1 MARSIRIGGAAGFW
15 GESASATAQ
24 LLGDPDLDVLIY
36 DYLSEITL
44 SIMARARAKDANAG
58 WAGDFVTAAMAP
70 NLAQIA
76 RRGVK
81 VIANAGGMNPA
92 ACAKALRAEAAR
104 QNIPLRIAVVTGDD
118 LSPRAADFAGAPEMF
133 SGAPFPPLDRIASI
147 NAYLGAF
154 PIAAALSAGAQVVIT
169 GRCVDSALALGACIH
184 AHGWGAQDLD
194 ALAGG
199 SLAGHLI
206 ECGPQATGGNFTRWR
221 LVGDPDAIGYPIA
234 EIDADGAFAI
244 GVAPGAGGGG
254 IVAAAAEQML
264 YEIGDPQAYALPDVI
279 CDFSDVRMALD
290 GAPDG
295 AGVRVTG
302 ARGRAPSGRLKV
314 CATWADGFRGGQLL
328 GFNGLEAREKAH
340 AFAAAARR
348 RAEAAAGSFAEWS
361 EEITGGAPPG
371 APDGYEEITLK
382 LAVRHDAPKGVG
394 AFVREVT
401 GLALATPPGLSIFT
415 AGGRPKPSPVVRLFS
430 FLADAAAVPARVTL
444 DGAAIAY
451 ADPPRPAPTPPPA
464 CPPRPA
470 APGTATAHAP
480 LAALACARSGDKGD
494 AANIGVIADDP
505 AALPWIRA
513 ALTPHMLRAVFPEAL
528 GAIRI
533 YDLPGV
539 HAINIVLEDALG
551 GGGIASLRMDAQAKS
566 WAQRLLAHPI
576 PIPANLIPAH
586 GGPS

>member
-24 LLGDPDLDVLIY
+24 LLGDPGLDVLIY
-36 DYLSEITL
+36 DYLAEITL
-44 SIMARARAKDANAG
+44 SIMARARAKDPSAG
-58 WAGDFVTAAMAP
+58 WATDFVTAAMAP
-70 NLAQIA
+70 NLAEIA

-81 VIANAGGMNPA
+81 VIANAGGMNPT
-92 ACAKALRAEAAR
+92 ACAEALRAEAAR
-104 QNIPLRIAVVTGDD
+104 QSIPLKVAVVTGDD
-118 LSPRAADFAGAPEMF
+118 LSPRAAAFAGTREMF
-133 SGAPFPPLDRIASI
+133 SGVDFPPLDRVASI

-154 PIAAALSAGAQVVIT
+154 PIAAALSAGADIVIT

-184 AHGWGAQDLD
+184 AHGWGAGDLD

-221 LVGDPDAIGYPIA
+221 EAGAPDAIGYPIA
-234 EIDADGAFAI
+234 EVDADGGFSL

-279 CDFSDVRMALD
+279 CDFSDVRIAKD
-290 GAPDG
+290 GAR
-295 AGVRVTG
+295 VRVTG
-302 ARGRAPSGRLKV
+302 ATGRAPSGALKV
-314 CATWADGFRGGQLL
+314 CATWMDGFRGGQLL
-328 GFNGLEAREKAH
+328 GFNGVDARDKAL

-348 RAEAAAGSFAEWS
+348 RSDAAAGDFAEWS
-361 EEITGGAPPG
+361 VEIAGGAPHG
-371 APDGYEEITLK
+371 APAGYEELTLK
-382 LAVRHDAPKGVG
+382 LAVRHASPKGVA
-394 AFVREVT
+394 AFIRELT
-401 GLALATPPGLSIFT
+401 GLALATPPGLSMFT
-415 AGGRPKPSPVVRLFS
+415 AAGRPKPSPVVRLFS
-430 FLADAAAVPARVTL
+430 FLADAGAVPAQVTL
-444 DGAAIAY
+444 DGAAVPY
-451 ADPPRPAPTPPPA
+451 ADPARPAPAPPPA
-464 CPPRPA
+464 APEPPVANGVADAA
-470 APGTATAHAP
+470 APLH
-480 LAALACARSGDKGD
+480 ALACARSGDKGD

-513 ALTPHMLRAVFPEAL
+513 ALTPDMLRAAFPEVT

-533 YDLPGV
+533 YDLPGI
-539 HAINIVLEDALG
+539 HALNIVLEDALG

-576 PIPANLIPAH
+576 PIPADLI
-586 GGPS
+586 GGPR